1 MLTAAQT
8 QTVGYDDGW
17 GEFFHLTCHEIH
29 DHVKDFMADQP
40 KYGGLGWYDA
50 TQQVARV
57 AEYGEGF
64 AAVSRYNIQEET
76 NQAVESDVEWLE
88 QGLDPTMFESL
99 TGQTIEDA
107 VIDHDTFGAV
117 RCAECGEVI

>member
-8 QTVGYDDGW
+8 RIVAYQNKY
-17 GEFFHLTCHEIH
+17 GEMFHLTCHEIH
-29 DHVKDFMADQP
+29 DKVTAYIEQFDNWSGP
-40 KYGGLGWYDA
+40 GWYDA
-50 TQQVARV
+50 TLAV
-57 AEYGEGF
+57 AELEGSEVI
-64 AAVSRYNIQEET
+64 AVSLYDVGEASSY
-76 NQAVESDVEWLE
+76 AVESDVEYLE